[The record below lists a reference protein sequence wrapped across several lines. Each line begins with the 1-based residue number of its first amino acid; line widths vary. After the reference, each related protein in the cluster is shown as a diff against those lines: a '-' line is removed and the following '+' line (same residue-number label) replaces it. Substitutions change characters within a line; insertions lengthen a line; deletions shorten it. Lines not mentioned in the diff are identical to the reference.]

1 MSPAL
6 AVREAVLEKSRL
18 AVEVG
23 ERVAEHGVDAFATAF
38 GGCVAD
44 LGVLRKVVEVA
55 VDQERVDGRLLT
67 ERIDRV
73 LVGRRQQRLA
83 DVEQEQLDVGL
94 CASTEGAE
102 RVALPR

>member
-1 MSPAL
+1 MLEVEEEHVAGL
-6 AVREAVLEKSRL
+6 TVREAVLKETRL

-23 ERVAEHGVDAFATAF
+23 ERVAEHGVDAAATAF

-44 LGVLRKVVEVA
+44 LGVLREVVEVA
-55 VDQERVDGRLLT
+55 VDKERVDGRLLT

-83 DVEQEQLDVGL
+83 DVKQEQLDVGTL
-94 CASTEGAE
+94 AA
-102 RVALPR
+102 R